1 MDFLRSLFNY
11 KHCQSYAIKIGSEG
25 VSYSSLIENA
35 TRFSAY
41 LNSKNYGN
49 VIIKT
54 ARSQNAI
61 ISAIG
66 VMLSGGVF
74 AFLSDNSP
82 DEYLLSAK
90 ADLNVD
96 LVVDDN
102 IDFTVFPVPD
112 PDYKP
117 VRKRYSDVVCA
128 VFTSGSTGKP
138 KGALLTYRALCET
151 IRFQTEYMNLP
162 DGSHTGSY
170 AQFGFI
176 ASFWELWFPLANGF
190 TLFLADKKTTLDTGL
205 LIDFIDKNNLS
216 YIFLPSSVAEIFTE
230 IYKGGALK
238 FLRVAGGRLSSCG
251 KPQGYEILYSLGMS
265 ENSGSVTFLK
275 INDAMSGQ
283 IPLGKA
289 FDDTEIYLI
298 DGEIA
303 VSGPKLFVC
312 YAGQKALTE
321 KYLVPNPNSRG
332 RRDFAKMYFSGDL
345 AELDAD
351 GNYIYKGRRDWI
363 LKIGDIKTNPLETER
378 VILENKGVSETAV
391 IPITRT
397 GGDVFIAC
405 FYAGEISEEAL
416 EKYAKERLIPT
427 SIPSFFVKM
436 LSLPRTENGKID
448 RKLLKLPDIKK
459 NTAENTDM
467 SQTERIIASAFEE
480 ILSLEKG
487 FVSSDDSFFVLG
499 GNSLG
504 LMRLQALLYK
514 KYSVDLFYSDLST
527 AQTPRK
533 IVSLK
538 TNKNIIKATDPKLH
552 TPYPLT
558 APERQMWLLWRTGQ
572 DNGRYNIRIRCDFDG
587 VIDIEKA
594 EKSLEKLMQKN
605 PVLSSV
611 YVEENG
617 EISRYYTETKIMFSD
632 KEPSQFDLRNGPI
645 FTAVLNENSHEN
657 SIVFS
662 AHHIIADAAA
672 MRVLMEDFWAFYN
685 GEETESAISL
695 HDLEIFEAASDYND
709 EKDFWQSKLEGFKYI
724 PLPDDNVKYFS
735 NEKTEE
741 IENLVKKTDIKSFT
755 RFSIFTAAIATHVSK
770 IMQSKKVCIGVP
782 LSGRNLP
789 ETIRT
794 IGMLV
799 RTIPLYIDVSDD
811 FNKTVKNVSEY
822 LQNALI
828 HQNYPFELMN
838 ENFGVRYDVM
848 VNLLPLPHGLED
860 NGLSPRIVRG
870 SYPALPVKLVC
881 DLREEENGFSVV
893 FTYEKSQTQSVENSE
908 SETQIDDTEDLQ
920 IVDFKSVW
928 KVILHRD
935 EGNFYE
941 IGGTSLKAI
950 QIEEAMFV
958 KGHYISAADILR
970 YKNFYDISRHITP
983 ASEIDWEAE

>member
-1 MDFLRSLFNY
+1 MDFLKSLMNLKFC
-11 KHCQSYAIKIGSEG
+11 HSDAISDGSEG
-25 VSYSSLIENA
+25 VSYSFLIEKA
-35 TRFSAY
+35 TRFAAY
-41 LNSKNYGN
+41 LNSKNICN

-54 ARSQNAI
+54 ARSSEAI

-74 AFLSDNSP
+74 AFLSDNTP
-82 DEYLLSAK
+82 EEYLISAK
-90 ADLNVD
+90 EDLKAD

-102 IDFTVFPVPD
+102 IDFSVFPMPD

-117 VRKRYSDVVCA
+117 IRKRNQDVVCA

-162 DGSHTGSY
+162 VGSHTGSY

-176 ASFWELWFPLANGF
+176 ASFWEIWFPLTNGF
-190 TLFLADKKTTLDTGL
+190 TLFLADKKTAHDTGL

-216 YIFLPSSVAEIFTE
+216 YIFLPASVAGIFTE
-230 IYKGGALK
+230 IYNGGALR

-251 KPQGYEILYSLGMS
+251 KPKGYEILYSLGMS
-265 ENSGSVTFLK
+265 ENSGSVTLMQ
-275 INDAMSGQ
+275 INEAMSGQ

-303 VSGPKLFVC
+303 VSGPKLFAG

-321 KYLVPNPNSRG
+321 KSLVINPYSNG
-332 RRDFAKMYFSGDL
+332 REDYAKMYLSGDL
-345 AELDAD
+345 AELDTN

-363 LKIGDIKTNPLETER
+363 VKIGDIKTNPLETER
-378 VILENKGVSETAV
+378 VILENTGVKEAAV
-391 IPITRT
+391 IPITRA
-397 GGDVFIAC
+397 GGDVFTAC
-405 FYAGEISEEAL
+405 FYAGEISEKVL
-416 EKYAKERLIPT
+416 RNFAKTRLIPA
-427 SIPSFFVKM
+427 SIPSYFVK
-436 LSLPRTENGKID
+436 LSALPKTDNGKID
-448 RKLLKLPDIKK
+448 RRTLKLPEIKK
-459 NTAENTDM
+459 TVTSNVDM
-467 SQTERIIASAFEE
+467 SETEKIIVSAFEE
-480 ILSLEKG
+480 ILSLDKG
-487 FVSSDDSFFVLG
+487 IVSRDDSFFALG

-514 KYSVDLFYSDLST
+514 KYSFDLSYSDLLA
-527 AQTPRK
+527 AQTPRN
-533 IVSLK
+533 IALLK
-538 TNKNIIKATDPKLH
+538 TNRKVIKSTEPKLH
-552 TPYPLT
+552 TPYHLT

-572 DNGRYNIRIRCDFDG
+572 DNGRYTVRIRCDYDG
-587 VIDIEKA
+587 VIDISKA
-594 EKSLEKLMQKN
+594 KISLEKLLQKN
-605 PVLSSV
+605 PVLSSF
-611 YVEENG
+611 YAEENG
-617 EISRYYTETKIMFSD
+617 EISRYFSD
-632 KEPSQFDLRNGPI
+632 DKITFSDTEPSQFDLNKGPL
-645 FTAVLNENSHEN
+645 FAAVLSENSQEN

-685 GEETESAISL
+685 GEETESAVSL
-695 HDLEIFEAASDYND
+695 HDLEMYEESIDYG
-709 EKDFWQSKLEGFKYI
+709 KDKAFWQSKLEGFKYI
-724 PLPDDNVKYFS
+724 PLPDDNGVYFS
-735 NEKTEE
+735 NEEAEKIKNRVE
-741 IENLVKKTDIKSFT
+741 KTDEKSFT
-755 RFSIFTAAIATHVSK
+755 IFSIFTAAVATHISR
-770 IMQSKKVCIGVP
+770 ITQSKKVCIGVP

-811 FNKTVKNVSEY
+811 FSETVKTISGY
-822 LQNALI
+822 LQSAVV

-848 VNLLPLPHGLED
+848 VNLLPLPQKLKE
-860 NGLSPRIVRG
+860 NGLSPRIIRG
-870 SYPALPVKLVC
+870 SYPASPVTLVC
-881 DLREEENGFSVV
+881 DLREEESGFSVI
-893 FTYEKSQTQSVENSE
+893 FTYEKPQARLVENFASK
-908 SETQIDDTEDLQ
+908 TQIDD
-920 IVDFKSVW
+920 FKDAW
-928 KVILHRD
+928 KAILGKD
-935 EGNFYE
+935 EGDFYE

-950 QIEEAMFV
+950 RIEEAMLM

-970 YKNFYDISRHITP
+970 YKNFSDISKLIIS